1 MDIKNEIDILRWID
15 IVEEEINLKYD
26 RALVIT
32 SASILE
38 TQLEKILKCFMLSDN
53 KIDER
58 LFTNNAPL
66 ATFSSKN
73 SMCYY
78 IGIISEYEYK
88 TIETIRKIRN
98 KFAHEIEIKKMSDSQ
113 SIIDLCNNLT
123 IPKEL
128 YIQEEL
134 VFEQNGKLKSMEKE
148 PLKNVDIQTKFIK
161 VFKNLTMYLEYRT
174 IEIYEM
180 KRIEY
185 KNVSYIQMMKDSKE
199 KLIKLSKKLYDTE
212 LYYKSKL
219 MLELDRLNKTNS
231 ERTKIEEKK
240 KEIQEIDD
248 KIKAY
253 EDGHLFYN
261 TIIEKVCDSQMFI
274 DIMEKSIEA
283 NEED

>member
-1 MDIKNEIDILRWID
+1 M
-15 IVEEEINLKYD
+15 
-26 RALVIT
+26 
-32 SASILE
+32 
-38 TQLEKILKCFMLSDN
+38 
-53 KIDER
+53 
-58 LFTNNAPL
+58 
-66 ATFSSKN
+66 
-73 SMCYY
+73 
-78 IGIISEYEYK
+78 
-88 TIETIRKIRN
+88 
-98 KFAHEIEIKKMSDSQ
+98 
-113 SIIDLCNNLT
+113 
-123 IPKEL
+123 
-128 YIQEEL
+128 
-134 VFEQNGKLKSMEKE
+134 FEQNGKLKSMEKE
-148 PLKNVDIQTKFIK
+148 PLKNVDIETKFIK